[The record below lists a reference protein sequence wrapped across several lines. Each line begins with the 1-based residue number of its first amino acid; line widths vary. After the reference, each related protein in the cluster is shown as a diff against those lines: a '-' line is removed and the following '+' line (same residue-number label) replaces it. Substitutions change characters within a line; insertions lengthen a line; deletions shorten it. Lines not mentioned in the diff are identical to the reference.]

1 MLPVAFKEFG
11 VIYVLL
17 LFSFHYHCDLVKD
30 QVWQK
35 SWGGATA
42 PHPPVFTGLM
52 SLVNAEEHRFKVL
65 WTREQGK
72 EKSVIDDV
80 MPNTKYL
87 NSIKE
92 IILMKLKNIPPTDW
106 SNRIRTPR
114 RNVIW
119 VFFFFR
125 TSKIRIR
132 IRIRTSRRITI
143 WSEYF
148 FFFNWDSP
156 HAL

>member
-119 VFFFFR
+119 VFFFQNL
-125 TSKIRIR
+125 KNQNQNQNQNLKKNYNM
-132 IRIRTSRRITI
+132 I
-143 WSEYF
+143 WVFYF
-148 FFFNWDSP
+148 IFF
-156 HAL
+156 